1 MECSGIYANK
11 KIYNNLPLNE
21 LTKTWKYTRHF
32 QDHDIECANLYC
44 NGKQLDEVCPE
55 HLKEDWHL
63 IVKKMKAFL
72 LSFSIAKISLDDY
85 CFYEMVPE
93 KFLLEYF
100 HIKDEICKHIFET
113 FEKPQNYDHLYQL
126 SRVIEQIGV
135 TELNIDEKPLRKFW
149 TNIEARNFSK
159 RLQGSQK
166 VPLYNIFGSKTG
178 RLTTKEGSFPI
189 LTMNKKFR
197 GILKPNNDLFLEL
210 DFNAAE
216 LRTLLSLSGQKQ
228 PQEDLHI
235 WNAKNIFAGAQK
247 ISRQKSKK
255 NIFSWL
261 YDPKSTHRIAESI
274 YDRKKVKA
282 ENFDGTH
289 VRTVFGR
296 TIEADN
302 HHALNYIVQS
312 TTADMVLAQMVK
324 LNKLLKGKKSHIA
337 FCLHDSVTVDLH
349 GEDKQIIPELINVFK
364 KTALG
369 DFLVNVKAGKNFGEM
384 RKIDV

>member
-1 MECSGIYANK
+1 
-11 KIYNNLPLNE
+11 
-21 LTKTWKYTRHF
+21 
-32 QDHDIECANLYC
+32 
-44 NGKQLDEVCPE
+44 
-55 HLKEDWHL
+55 
-63 IVKKMKAFL
+63 MKAFL

-255 NIFSWL
+255 TSFLGFTIQSQHTESLNQFMTAKRSRPRILMAPTFEQFS
-261 YDPKSTHRIAESI
+261 AE
-274 YDRKKVKA
+274 RLKQ
-282 ENFDGTH
+282 
-289 VRTVFGR
+289 
-296 TIEADN
+296 TI
-302 HHALNYIVQS
+302 
-312 TTADMVLAQMVK
+312 TTL
-324 LNKLLKGKKSHIA
+324 
-337 FCLHDSVTVDLH
+337 
-349 GEDKQIIPELINVFK
+349 
-364 KTALG
+364 
-369 DFLVNVKAGKNFGEM
+369 
-384 RKIDV
+384 